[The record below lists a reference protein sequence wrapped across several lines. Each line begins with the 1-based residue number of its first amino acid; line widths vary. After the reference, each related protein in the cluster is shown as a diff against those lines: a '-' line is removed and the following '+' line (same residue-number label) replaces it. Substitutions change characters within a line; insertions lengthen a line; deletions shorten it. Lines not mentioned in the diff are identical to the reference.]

1 MLNAV
6 KQLEKNAEGKEDDV
20 PELVEVCKF
29 VLSTQI
35 WILKST
41 PAAPQTNASSN
52 EPVDESGVEAKDIE
66 LVVQQ
71 AKVSRAAAV
80 KALREHKGDIVNAIM
95 ALTVSN

>member
-35 WILKST
+35 
-41 PAAPQTNASSN
+41 
-52 EPVDESGVEAKDIE
+52 
-66 LVVQQ
+66 
-71 AKVSRAAAV
+71 
-80 KALREHKGDIVNAIM
+80 
-95 ALTVSN
+95 